1 MTRQVFAAALLLFAA
16 FTVPARAIDPGRAD
30 GTLRVNELEIPLTH
44 AYAQMR
50 DDAEGVLGRPRELR
64 IAVVDREIPQA
75 SLNGLGIL
83 PISEMALAGEVRG
96 VLLAFD
102 PDDPDELVYTLLF
115 PSEEPGFSLLANT
128 LSRTGEPLWE
138 RFSLGEQTVS
148 GVLHHRDEWE
158 HAMGSVPSTSFELE
172 MRAPLFHEPEITED
186 LRGEEAL
193 RSPFVDLLR
202 RRAVAMRDGDLA
214 TLRALGSSQANR
226 RVDAYLAMPEM
237 SEDSLLEM
245 LGGFSEEQIA
255 AVETIERVVVRGD
268 RAVAIYAADEEG
280 VRWSSFVRE
289 GGEWKSDD

>member
-1 MTRQVFAAALLLFAA
+1 
-16 FTVPARAIDPGRAD
+16 
-30 GTLRVNELEIPLTH
+30 
-44 AYAQMR
+44 
-50 DDAEGVLGRPRELR
+50 
-64 IAVVDREIPQA
+64 
-75 SLNGLGIL
+75 
-83 PISEMALAGEVRG
+83 
-96 VLLAFD
+96 
-102 PDDPDELVYTLLF
+102 
-115 PSEEPGFSLLANT
+115 
-128 LSRTGEPLWE
+128 
-138 RFSLGEQTVS
+138 
-148 GVLHHRDEWE
+148 
-158 HAMGSVPSTSFELE
+158 MGSVPSTSFELE